1 MKLYIKFQK
10 GRKEK
15 RKEGRNGMQEGGRK
29 GSSSILCLQF
39 HEHFNTFQGY
49 VSMNRMA
56 CF

>member
-1 MKLYIKFQK
+1 MKRKEK